1 MTPKQRVILLTA
13 LIAVLMITAGAFALL
28 HHDRGPAASAHPHG
42 PAASHA
48 AHPAL
53 SPAAL
58 KAAWETW
65 KAKQDFT
72 GPDRVPP
79 VMLAHF
85 DWYEAKNW
93 SQPYP
98 GENTLYLPNKVPGAY
113 IPPADSDG

>member
-1 MTPKQRVILLTA
+1 MMSKQRVTLLAA
-13 LIAVLMITAGAFALL
+13 LAAVLMIVAGAFALW
-28 HHDRGPAASAHPHG
+28 HHDQGPAAST
-42 PAASHA
+42 
-48 AHPAL
+48 HPARAAVSRV

-58 KAAWETW
+58 KAAWEAW
-65 KAKQDFT
+65 KTRQNFR

-98 GENTLYLPNKVPGAY
+98 GENRLYLPNKVPGAY
-113 IPPADSDG
+113 IPPNDSDG